1 VRARPAKLAPSQLW
15 ALVAGCAL
23 AAGLLIA
30 PNTSQAADGVT
41 TNVPSAETLQGQD
54 TAAAV
59 AAIEAQATG
68 GVKQVSAGSR
78 SACATTGDGSVF
90 CWGDNSFG
98 QLGDGSSS
106 GQLGDC
112 SSGQPEDGEPASSV
126 CPVRVRAGDQ
136 GTGEYFAGAVQVST
150 GRSHA
155 CAITQSQE
163 AYCWGNQ
170 LRLGTGLADG
180 FQDTPRKVSTATV
193 SKDGVRPG
201 SFPQGSI
208 TEISAGWKVTCARAG
223 RNGGQA
229 YCWGDLAMSGYPGQG
244 LPWLVSNEGFP
255 GEDFSNDNVSAVSA
269 GGTHACLVQQGN
281 AWCLGSNYTGQLG
294 HGSVGNNAA
303 PLAPVVA
310 GPGDSSR
317 LSGVT
322 AINAGESQGGESNQ
336 RAHTC
341 AITDEPPNA
350 QTYCWGNNSSGQL
363 GDGKF
368 DAGGVGVPVKVNVP
382 VVSSLPNGD
391 VASVSAGV
399 EHTCAVTQAGAAY
412 CWGNGGAGALGTGKS
427 GKVAT
432 PIPVAEPE
440 GGVQGLSPTRQIS
453 AGADFTCAVGTSAG
467 AFCFGLNNQG
477 QLGIGIAD
485 GPEICQNGKPGEE
498 RACSLFPLAVSGQL
512 RVFPSPVVLPDTTTG
527 DATSADVRL
536 RASFLTEPVDVK
548 VDIPEGDKEGFKYSS
563 LSGCATT
570 GNIVTFTDVNCRGQI
585 DFSPQKLG
593 QHSATMRLTPVVYPY
608 ADAEFLISGLA
619 TGASSGPVV
628 SGDPV
633 DFGDVATFT
642 AKDKKATIT
651 NIGNSPLRVTGV
663 KITSDPD
670 DEFAAPKSGNKC
682 LNKNVR
688 PGDSCTIA
696 VQFFPRHPSTSVA
709 LLELQSNAQG
719 KATIGLT
726 GVGVATDSSGVSLGK
741 VRKLNAP
748 SKKTKSKRALVKWK
762 RPKTQLP
769 VTSYQTRTKK
779 CTKKSAGGWNCK
791 KLSWSKWRDKDPR
804 PNANGWISRDYRKLT
819 PQTRYKVQVRALSN
833 DIRGK
838 KSAIPVTTT
847 KPGVPTRPGNG

>member
-1 VRARPAKLAPSQLW
+1 M
-15 ALVAGCAL
+15 
-23 AAGLLIA
+23 
-30 PNTSQAADGVT
+30 
-41 TNVPSAETLQGQD
+41 
-54 TAAAV
+54 
-59 AAIEAQATG
+59 
-68 GVKQVSAGSR
+68 
-78 SACATTGDGSVF
+78 
-90 CWGDNSFG
+90 
-98 QLGDGSSS
+98 SS
-106 GQLGDC
+106 
-112 SSGQPEDGEPASSV
+112 
-126 CPVRVRAGDQ
+126 
-136 GTGEYFAGAVQVST
+136 
-150 GRSHA
+150 
-155 CAITQSQE
+155 
-163 AYCWGNQ
+163 
-170 LRLGTGLADG
+170 
-180 FQDTPRKVSTATV
+180 
-193 SKDGVRPG
+193 
-201 SFPQGSI
+201 
-208 TEISAGWKVTCARAG
+208 
-223 RNGGQA
+223 
-229 YCWGDLAMSGYPGQG
+229 YPGQG

-281 AWCLGSNYTGQLG
+281 AWCLGSNYTGQVG
-294 HGSVGNNAA
+294 HGSVGNNAE

-310 GPGDSSR
+310 RPGDSSR

-341 AITDEPPNA
+341 AITGEPPNA

-412 CWGNGGAGALGTGKS
+412 CWGNGYDGALGTGKS
-427 GKVAT
+427 GKVAS
-432 PIPVAEPE
+432 PVPVAEPE

-453 AGADFTCAVGTSAG
+453 AGVDFTCAVGTSAG

-477 QLGIGIAD
+477 QLGIGTAE
-485 GPEICQNGKPGEE
+485 GPENSAKICQNTARGEE
-498 RACSLFPLAVSGQL
+498 PVCSLWPLAVSGQL
-512 RVFPSPVVLPDTTTG
+512 RVFPSPVVLPDTKTG
-527 DATSADVRL
+527 DATTADVRL
-536 RASFLTEPVDVK
+536 RASFLAESVDVK
-548 VDIPEGDKEGFKYSS
+548 VDIPKGDKEGFAYSPS
-563 LSGCATT
+563 SGCATT
-570 GNIVTFTDVNCRGQI
+570 GNIVAFTEVNCLGQI

-593 QHSATMRLTPVVYPY
+593 QYSATMRLTPLEYPY

-619 TGASSGPVV
+619 TGDSSGAVV

-633 DFGDVATFT
+633 DFGDVSTFT
-642 AKDKKATIT
+642 AKKNQAIIT
-651 NIGNSPLRVTGV
+651 NIGDSPLRVAGV
-663 KITSDPD
+663 KIANDPD
-670 DEFAAPKSGNKC
+670 DEFAAPKSGNRC
-682 LNKNVR
+682 LGKTIQ
-688 PGDSCTIA
+688 PGDSCKIA
-696 VQFFPRHPSTSVA
+696 VQFFPRHLDTSVA
-709 LLELQSNAQG
+709 LLKLQSNAQG

-779 CTKKSAGGWNCK
+779 CIKKSAGGWNCK
-791 KLSWSKWRDKDPR
+791 KPSWSKWRDKDPR
-804 PNANGWISRDYRKLT
+804 PNVNGWISRDYRKLT

-847 KPGVPTRPGNG
+847 KTGVPTRPGNG